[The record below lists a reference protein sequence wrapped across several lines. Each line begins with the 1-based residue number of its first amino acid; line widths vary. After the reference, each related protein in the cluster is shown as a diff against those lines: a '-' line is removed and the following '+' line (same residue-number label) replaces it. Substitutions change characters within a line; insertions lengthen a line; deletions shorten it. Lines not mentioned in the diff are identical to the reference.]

1 MNELVGMNELTKKQK
16 VAVVVMALAL
26 ATVILMLTGGVYA
39 AAAAKDVLEVIHKV
53 LKYLTVIVGSI
64 VLLSGI
70 VKYVMAKQD
79 SNGPDEHKAI
89 MTMAVGV
96 ILIILFTVIIDDN
109 VMSKIA
115 GWIDS
120 ADSTTTN

>member
-1 MNELVGMNELTKKQK
+1 MKELTKKQR
-16 VAVVVMALAL
+16 VAVIAMALAL
-26 ATVILMLTGGVYA
+26 AVPIFMMTGGVYA
-39 AAAAKDVLEVIHKV
+39 APAKASDVLEVIHKV
-53 LKYLTVIVGSI
+53 LKFLTVIVGSI

-96 ILIILFTVIIDDN
+96 ILIILFTVIIDKP
-109 VMSKIA
+109 VMDKIA

-120 ADSTTTN
+120 ADSTTTT

>member
-1 MNELVGMNELTKKQK
+1 MKELTKKQR
-16 VAVVVMALAL
+16 VAVIAMALAL
-26 ATVILMLTGGVYA
+26 AVPIFMMTGGVYA
-39 AAAAKDVLEVIHKV
+39 AAQAKDVLEVIHKV
-53 LKYLTVIVGSI
+53 LKYLTVIAGSI

-89 MTMAVGV
+89 MSMAVGV
-96 ILIILFTVIIDDN
+96 ILIILFTVIIDTDTMN
-109 VMSKIA
+109 TIA

-120 ADSTTTN
+120 ADSTTTNG